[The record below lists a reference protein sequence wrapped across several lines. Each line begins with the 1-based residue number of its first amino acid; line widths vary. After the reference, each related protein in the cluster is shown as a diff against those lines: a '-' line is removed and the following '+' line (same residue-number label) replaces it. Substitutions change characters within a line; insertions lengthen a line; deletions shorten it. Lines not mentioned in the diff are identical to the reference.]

1 MVSFRHSSFITG
13 LIMSISVERLR
24 NKLYALHS
32 NKLFE
37 FTVIFIIV
45 FSALVTGA
53 KTYEINTSLDNIV
66 QWLDWFITLF
76 FLFEVTIRIIA
87 EPRTLDFFKKGWNVF
102 DFVIVAASLIPVD
115 GNETVLLARLL
126 RIFRVLRLVSVIP
139 ELRVLINSLLK
150 ALPRMGYI
158 ALLMFIIFYI
168 YAAIGSFMFEQINP
182 ELWSNISIAM
192 LTLFRIATFEDWTD
206 VMYETM
212 EIYPLSW
219 MFYITF
225 IFLTAFVFLNMMI
238 GVVLDVMQRE
248 QNQYE
253 QERDETEAEEVHS
266 IKDEITQVSAKLDR
280 LEALLIEKERQ

>member
-1 MVSFRHSSFITG
+1 
-13 LIMSISVERLR
+13 MSNAIQRFQNQLFE
-24 NKLYALHS
+24 LHS

-45 FSALVTGA
+45 FSALITGA
-53 KTYEINTSLDNIV
+53 KTYEVSSTTDALIQGLY
-66 QWLDWFITLF
+66 WFITLF
-76 FLFEVTIRIIA
+76 FLFEVTIKLIS

-102 DFVIVAASLIPVD
+102 DFVIVVASLIPID

-139 ELRVLINSLLK
+139 ELRILINSLLK

-168 YAAIGSFMFEQINP
+168 YAAIGSFMFENINP
-182 ELWSNISIAM
+182 ILWSNISIAM
-192 LTLFRIATFEDWTD
+192 LTLFRVSTLEDWTD

-212 EIYPLSW
+212 EVYPLSW
-219 MFYITF
+219 IFYLTF

-238 GVVLDVMQRE
+238 GVVLDVIQRE

-253 QERDETEAEEVHS
+253 QERDDTEAEEVLS
-266 IKDEITQVSAKLDR
+266 IKAEISEVNAKLDR
-280 LEALLIEKERQ
+280 LHAVLEQQPTQRTQKP

>member
-1 MVSFRHSSFITG
+1 
-13 LIMSISVERLR
+13 MSNAIQHLQNQLFE
-24 NKLYALHS
+24 LHS

-45 FSALVTGA
+45 FSALITGA
-53 KTYEINTSLDNIV
+53 KTYEVSSTTDALI
-66 QWLDWFITLF
+66 QGLDWFITLF
-76 FLFEVTIRIIA
+76 FLFEVTIKLIS

-102 DFVIVAASLIPVD
+102 DFVIVVASLIPID

-139 ELRVLINSLLK
+139 ELRILINSLLK

-168 YAAIGSFMFEQINP
+168 YAAIGSFMFENINP
-182 ELWSNISIAM
+182 ILWSNISIAM
-192 LTLFRIATFEDWTD
+192 LTLFRVSTLEDWTD

-212 EIYPLSW
+212 EVYPLSW
-219 MFYITF
+219 IFYLTF

-253 QERDETEAEEVHS
+253 QERDDTEAEEVLS
-266 IKDEITQVSAKLDR
+266 IKAEISEVNAKLDR
-280 LEALLIEKERQ
+280 LHAVLEQKATQRTQKP

>member
-1 MVSFRHSSFITG
+1 MSSAIQ
-13 LIMSISVERLR
+13 RLQ
-24 NKLYALHS
+24 NQLFELHS

-53 KTYEINTSLDNIV
+53 KTYEINTTLDNAV
-66 QWLDWFITLF
+66 HWLDWFITLF
-76 FLFEVTIRIIA
+76 FLFEVSIRIIA

-102 DFVIVAASLIPVD
+102 DFIIVAASLVPVD

-139 ELRVLINSLLK
+139 ELRILINSLLK

-168 YAAIGSFMFEQINP
+168 YAAIGSFMFEAINHK
-182 ELWSNISIAM
+182 LWANISIAM
-192 LTLFRIATFEDWTD
+192 LTLFRVATFEDWTD

-212 EIYPLSW
+212 EVYPLSW
-219 MFYITF
+219 IFYLTF

-238 GVVLDVMQRE
+238 GVVLDAMQRE
-248 QNQYE
+248 QNQSE
-253 QERDETEAEEVHS
+253 QERDDTEAEEVHS
-266 IKDEITQVSAKLDR
+266 IKAEISEVNAKLDR
-280 LEALLIEKERQ
+280 LHTLLEQQTAQQTQKP

>member
-1 MVSFRHSSFITG
+1 MSSAIQ
-13 LIMSISVERLR
+13 RLQ
-24 NKLYALHS
+24 NQLFELHS

-45 FSALVTGA
+45 FSALITGA
-53 KTYEINTSLDNIV
+53 KTYEVSSTTDALI
-66 QWLDWFITLF
+66 QGLDWFITLF
-76 FLFEVTIRIIA
+76 FLFEVTIKLIS

-102 DFVIVAASLIPVD
+102 DFVIVVASLIPID

-139 ELRVLINSLLK
+139 ELRILINSLLK

-168 YAAIGSFMFEQINP
+168 YAAIGSFMFENINP
-182 ELWSNISIAM
+182 ILWSNISIAM
-192 LTLFRIATFEDWTD
+192 LTLFRVSTLEDWTD

-212 EIYPLSW
+212 EVYPLSW
-219 MFYITF
+219 IFYLTF

-253 QERDETEAEEVHS
+253 QERDDTEAEEVLS
-266 IKDEITQVSAKLDR
+266 IKAEISEVNAKLDR
-280 LEALLIEKERQ
+280 LHAVLEQQPIQRTQKP

>member
-1 MVSFRHSSFITG
+1 
-13 LIMSISVERLR
+13 MSNAIQRLQ
-24 NKLYALHS
+24 NQLFELHS

-45 FSALVTGA
+45 FSALITGA
-53 KTYEINTSLDNIV
+53 KTYEVSSTTDALI
-66 QWLDWFITLF
+66 QGLDWFITLF
-76 FLFEVTIRIIA
+76 FLFEVTIKLIS

-102 DFVIVAASLIPVD
+102 DFVIVVASLIPID

-126 RIFRVLRLVSVIP
+126 RIFSVLRLVSVIP
-139 ELRVLINSLLK
+139 ELRILINSLLK

-168 YAAIGSFMFEQINP
+168 YAAIGSFMFENINP
-182 ELWSNISIAM
+182 ILWSNISIAM
-192 LTLFRIATFEDWTD
+192 LTLFRVSTLEDWTD

-212 EIYPLSW
+212 EVYPLSW
-219 MFYITF
+219 IFYLTF

-253 QERDETEAEEVHS
+253 QERDDTEAEEVLS
-266 IKDEITQVSAKLDR
+266 IKAEISEVNAKLDR
-280 LEALLIEKERQ
+280 LHAVLEQQPIQRTQKP